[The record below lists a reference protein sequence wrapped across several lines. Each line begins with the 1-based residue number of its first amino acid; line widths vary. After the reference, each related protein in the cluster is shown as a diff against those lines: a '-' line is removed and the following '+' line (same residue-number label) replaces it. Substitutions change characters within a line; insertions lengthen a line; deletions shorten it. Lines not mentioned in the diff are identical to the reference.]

1 MIFINICLLMKFIE
15 YNLDDS
21 CRKNHMVKITYSS
34 TYNESFWVWIERII
48 NDNIIGII
56 CNDLMTT
63 DLHIGQKIKFNKKHI
78 KEYSNRNYT
87 LEETL
92 DAINLSNNRLIKVFS
107 EANKIYSSE

>member
-1 MIFINICLLMKFIE
+1 MKFIE

-21 CRKNHMVKITYSS
+21 CRENHMVKITYSS
-34 TYNESFWVWIERII
+34 TYNESFWVWIYRIN
-48 NDNIIGII
+48 NDYIEGII

-63 DLHIGQKIKFNKKHI
+63 DLHIGQKITFNKKHI

-92 DAINLSNNRLIKVFS
+92 TAISLSKNRVVKVFS
-107 EANKIYSSE
+107 EANRMYSSE